1 MCHQQMAC
9 GLAVE
14 SLFKQRMKWNVFLM
28 LGSFQQPMKFL
39 IYMSMF
45 EVRNKKG

>member
-14 SLFKQRMKWNVFLM
+14 SLFKQRVERNVFLM
-28 LGSFQQPMKFL
+28 LGLFQQSMKFL
-39 IYMSMF
+39 LYMSML
-45 EVRNKKG
+45 EASNKKG